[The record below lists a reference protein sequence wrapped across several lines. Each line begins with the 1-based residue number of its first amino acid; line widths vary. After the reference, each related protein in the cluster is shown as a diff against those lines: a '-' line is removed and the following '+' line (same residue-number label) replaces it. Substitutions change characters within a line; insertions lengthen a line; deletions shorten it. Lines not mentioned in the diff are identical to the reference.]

1 MTTAQTDVNIATVGS
16 RLKLMAIMLIVLGML
31 ALLCPL
37 TTGIAIAYL
46 VGGLIVVAG
55 IVRLLHAF
63 QSGSV
68 GEGVFAFVVGLV
80 MVIGGIVLLLHPLM
94 NLMALTLLMAI
105 YFFVEGIFTL
115 IGGLRMSGKQ
125 GWGFV
130 VFNGVVTLLLG
141 FFIWRE
147 WPLSGSWAIGILV
160 GIHLLL
166 TGVQL
171 LAVGTVT
178 KRIGSAVGA

>member
-1 MTTAQTDVNIATVGS
+1 MTTPQTDVNLSTVGS
-16 RLKLMAIMLIVLGML
+16 RLRLMAILLIVLGIL

-37 TTGIAIAYL
+37 TTGVAIAYL

-68 GEGVFAFVVGLV
+68 GEGVFAFIIGLV
-80 MVIGGIVLLLHPLM
+80 MVIGGVLMLLHPVM

-105 YFFVEGIFTL
+105 YFFVEGFFTL
-115 IGGLRMSGKQ
+115 VGGVRMAGKP

-130 VFNGVVTLLLG
+130 IFNGVVTLLLG
-141 FFIWRE
+141 LLIWWE
-147 WPLSGSWAIGILV
+147 WPLSGAWALGVLV

-178 KRIGSAVGA
+178 KRFGAATA